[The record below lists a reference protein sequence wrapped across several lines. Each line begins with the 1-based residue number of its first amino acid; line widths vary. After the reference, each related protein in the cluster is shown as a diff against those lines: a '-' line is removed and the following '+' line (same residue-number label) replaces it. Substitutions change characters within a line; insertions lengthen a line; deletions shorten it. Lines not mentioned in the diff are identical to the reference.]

1 MLSHYVLQQKL
12 IDRVGIVKKK
22 RNKIS
27 QQFYAIKFKNLK
39 IIFQKKINFR
49 NIRKEKIWMNINH
62 ESKYTLI

>member
-49 NIRKEKIWMNINH
+49 NIRKEKI
-62 ESKYTLI
+62 